1 MKKVVLGI
9 LCWVLL
15 AGNTMHAEERSVLQS
30 MSFDFYGDTISISDI
45 DAVPVDYEGVLTA
58 EKIAAFNDSMNN
70 AGFASVIRSLL
81 QYKTARK
88 PDDWLYYQLIRKTAQ
103 YFSPKADNYH
113 RYTLYKWYFLT
124 HTGYDATLS
133 IAGDQLLF
141 YVQCDENIFDIPCH
155 KANGKQYVCLN
166 YHDYGSIDLIN
177 TRFEKV
183 MVNVPE
189 ASHAFSYKL
198 THLPGFTASDYEEKD
213 LEFSYQ
219 DVNYKFRVKLNPNVK
234 NIFANYPVADYELYF
249 NMPMSSETYAS
260 LIPQLK
266 ENIRKMGTRQGV
278 DYLMRFTRYAF
289 LYQPDHD
296 NFGKEKRLFAEQTL
310 LYDGSDCEDR
320 AALFFCLVKEIYHLP
335 MIVLA
340 YPDHVTIAVKFDK
353 PIGTPIIYNGQRY
366 TICEP
371 TPQKEDVP
379 IGKIS
384 KSLANTAYEVAY
396 VYEPLVK

>member
-1 MKKVVLGI
+1 MKKVLSGI
-9 LCWVLL
+9 LFLVLL
-15 AGNTMHAEERSVLQS
+15 TGNTLHAEARRVVHSV
-30 MSFDFYGDTISISDI
+30 SFDFYGDSISIENI
-45 DAVPVDYEGVLTA
+45 EAAPVGYEGSLSS
-58 EKIAAFNDSMNN
+58 EKISDFNDSMNN
-70 AGFASVIRSLL
+70 AGFEPVIKALI
-81 QYKTARK
+81 QYKISRK
-88 PDDWLYYQLIRKTAQ
+88 PDDWLYYLLVRKTAQ
-103 YFSPKADNYH
+103 YFSPKAENYD

-124 HTGYDATLS
+124 HTGFDATLS
-133 IAGDQLLF
+133 IAADKLLF
-141 YVQCDENIFDIPCH
+141 YVQCDENIYDIPFH
-155 KANGKQYVCLN
+155 KIDGKQYVCLN
-166 YHDYGSIDLIN
+166 YHDYGSIDLVN
-177 TRFEKV
+177 TRFYKV
-183 MVNVPE
+183 QVSVPD
-189 ASHAFSYKL
+189 AKSAFSYKL
-198 THLPGFTASDYEEKD
+198 THLPGFTAGDYKEKD
-213 LEFSYQ
+213 LEFNYQ
-219 DVNYKFRVKLNPNVK
+219 NVNYKFRVKLNPAVK

-340 YPDHVTIAVKFDK
+340 YPEHVTIAVKFDK

>member
-1 MKKVVLGI
+1 
-9 LCWVLL
+9 
-15 AGNTMHAEERSVLQS
+15 
-30 MSFDFYGDTISISDI
+30 
-45 DAVPVDYEGVLTA
+45 
-58 EKIAAFNDSMNN
+58 
-70 AGFASVIRSLL
+70 
-81 QYKTARK
+81 
-88 PDDWLYYQLIRKTAQ
+88 
-103 YFSPKADNYH
+103 
-113 RYTLYKWYFLT
+113 
-124 HTGYDATLS
+124 
-133 IAGDQLLF
+133 
-141 YVQCDENIFDIPCH
+141 
-155 KANGKQYVCLN
+155 
-166 YHDYGSIDLIN
+166 
-177 TRFEKV
+177 
-183 MVNVPE
+183 
-189 ASHAFSYKL
+189 
-198 THLPGFTASDYEEKD
+198 
-213 LEFSYQ
+213 
-219 DVNYKFRVKLNPNVK
+219 
-234 NIFANYPVADYELYF
+234 
-249 NMPMSSETYAS
+249 MSSETYAS